1 MKTRLVIL
9 AALSLLLA
17 GSAVAQSEWTKVA
30 TFDAPFDFVVNGT
43 TLPKGTYIVRTYTPG
58 HNLMIQN
65 INAARSVL
73 VGNNNILLNRENR
86 THETSKVVF
95 SPNSD
100 GRQVLHSIAI
110 TGDDHTHDLIHGSEV
125 IEPVSSH

>member
-17 GSAVAQSEWTKVA
+17 ASAVAQSEWTKVA